1 MADDDIGLPKTTMGR
16 AIKERLPGDM
26 RIAAD
31 ANEIVLRCCEEFVRM
46 LAATSNELSEKEKKS
61 TILPE
66 HILKSLEDLGF
77 TPYLP
82 ELNAGEHFVC

>member
-16 AIKERLPGDM
+16 AIKERLPADM
-26 RIAAD
+26 RISAD
-31 ANEIVLRCCEEFVRM
+31 ASEIVVRCCEEFVHM
-46 LAATSNELSEKEKKS
+46 IAATANELSEKDKKS

-77 TPYLP
+77 TPFLP
-82 ELNAGEHFVC
+82 ELNEGKRK